1 MPLSKLWILA
11 YRDLGRNRRRS
22 LFTLLGVALG
32 LALLIVMNGFVA
44 GIMEDSLQNSIRLRT
59 GHIQIRANSYE
70 EEKRSLQAKDLLAN
84 PAAIVAQASALSE
97 VQAAAP
103 VLWASAIVETIDDS
117 AGVQL
122 YGIDTTSAV
131 YAPIQHAIIDGAF
144 LAADDRNGVL
154 LGKNLANSMGIDVGQ
169 KVNLAVVNADGRA
182 DQGIFTVRGL
192 FTTGIPSYDEG
203 AALMPLSKAQ
213 AFLGAND
220 HASAIFILLNN
231 KADTDKVAAALQ
243 GPERNVLTWE
253 NLNQV
258 FLQALQT
265 GMSCYILL
273 DGSVMLIV
281 AVIIANTLLMSVF
294 ERIRE
299 MGILAA
305 IGMKGRHI
313 MQMFMLEAVVLGL
326 LGIMFGILLGSAFVF
341 YLSTTGYAIGDKM
354 ASVGGS
360 AIALGTTMYARFVPG
375 TFAALS
381 LAMLII
387 IMLASL
393 YPAWYAARLEPVQAL
408 RAK

>member
-131 YAPIQHAIIDGAF
+131 YGPIQHAIIDGAF
-144 LAADDRNGVL
+144 LAADARNGVL

-265 GMSCYILL
+265 GMSFYILL
-273 DGSVMLIV
+273 DGIVMLIV

>member
-1 MPLSKLWILA
+1 MQLSKLWIFA

-265 GMSCYILL
+265 GMSFYILL
-273 DGSVMLIV
+273 DGIVMLIV